1 MVVRALSVVVMAAV
15 SGHALAAEPAAAPP
29 TTPAAAPRP
38 APPGPVF
45 GVNLAVAEFGDLS
58 GAYGKAYTYPTA
70 AEFDY
75 LQRKGLLVARV
86 PFLWERLQPA
96 LNGPFD
102 AAELARL
109 DEVVAL
115 ARARGVA
122 ILLDPHNYARYRG
135 KLIGSPEVPNAAFT
149 DFWKRLAE
157 HYKAEPAIFAYGLM
171 NEPHDTKGLWPAA
184 AQAGIDGVRA
194 ADAVH
199 TILVPGDSWSGAWT
213 WPKAN
218 AALAVKDPADNIL
231 YEAHQYFDKDGSG
244 TYKKPYDQDG
254 ATPTIG
260 AERVKPFVEWLR
272 ERKARGFL
280 GEFGV
285 PDNDPR
291 WLAVLENFM
300 NVLKENG
307 IGGTYWAAG
316 PWWGNYPLSVE
327 PRNGQ
332 DRPQMAVLLKFAAPP
347 PAGR

>member
-1 MVVRALSVVVMAAV
+1 V
-15 SGHALAAEPAAAPP
+15 SGLNLAAEPAAAPA
-29 TTPAAAPRP
+29 PAPAQAAVARP
-38 APPGPVF
+38 APAGPVY

-96 LNGPFD
+96 LIGPFD

-115 ARARGVA
+115 ARARGIGV
-122 ILLDPHNYARYRG
+122 IPDPHNYARYRG
-135 KLIGSPEVPNAAFT
+135 KLVGSPEVPNAAFT

-194 ADAVH
+194 ADMTH
-199 TILVPGDSWSGAWT
+199 TILVPGDSWSGAWS
-213 WPKAN
+213 WHRAN
-218 AALAVKDPADNIL
+218 ANLSVKDPADNIM

-244 TYKKPYDQDG
+244 TYKKTYDQDG

-260 AERVKPFVEWLR
+260 AERVKPFVEWLK

-280 GEFGV
+280 GEYGV

-291 WLAVLENFM
+291 WLVVLENFM
-300 NVLKENG
+300 SVLKENG

-332 DRPQMAVLLKFAAPP
+332 DRPQMAVLLKYATPG
-347 PAGR
+347 AGK